1 MRTAYKLLLAAAGL
15 ATAWYV
21 SKHTWLAPEPV
32 AVRTAAVER
41 GRVEESVT
49 NSKAGT
55 VEARRRA
62 KLSPAA
68 SGIAAE
74 LAVKRGQRVARGEM
88 LLRLEDTSQRAQV
101 ALAER
106 ALDVA
111 RAQHA
116 KACLAGERARRE
128 YERNRALE
136 TQKVVSADVLD
147 ALAST
152 RDLALAECAVLD
164 AEVQRATA
172 AVEAARAELDKTVL
186 RAPFDAIVAE
196 VPIELGEWATPSV
209 PRVVAPDVI
218 DVIDPSSIYVS
229 APMDEVD
236 TGRLLVGLAVRVT
249 LDAFPGRSFPARVA
263 RLAPYVSAVEQQN
276 RTQEVEVELDDSG
289 FASALLP
296 GLSADVEIVLSVRE
310 NALRVPSSA
319 LLEGGRVLVLA
330 DGGLVERHVRVGVR
344 NWDWT
349 EVLEGL
355 EPGERV
361 VTTLEREQVAPGAR
375 ARDEG
380 SGAQP

>member
-1 MRTAYKLLLAAAGL
+1 MRAVTKSLLLLAAVGA
-15 ATAWYV
+15 AVFV
-21 SKHTWLAPEPV
+21 SRRTWLAPAPI
-32 AVRTAAVER
+32 AVRTAAAER

-74 LAVKRGQRVARGEM
+74 LSVKRGQRVACGDV
-88 LLRLEDTSQRAQV
+88 LLRLEDTTQRAQV
-101 ALAER
+101 VLAER
-106 ALDVA
+106 ALEVA
-111 RAQHA
+111 QAQNA
-116 KACLAGERARRE
+116 KACLAAERALRE
-128 YERNRALE
+128 YERNRELAV
-136 TQKVVSADVLD
+136 QRVVSADVLD
-147 ALAST
+147 ALSSA
-152 RDLALAECAVLD
+152 RDLALAECAVHE
-164 AEVQRATA
+164 AEVRRAGATL
-172 AVEAARAELDKTVL
+172 EAARAELDKTVL

-209 PRVVAPDVI
+209 PLVVAPDVI

-236 TGRLLVGLAVRVT
+236 TGRLSVGLPVRVT
-249 LDAFPGRSFPARVA
+249 LDAFQGSSYPARVA
-263 RLAPYVSAVEQQN
+263 RLAPYVSDVEQQN
-276 RTQEVEVELDDSG
+276 RTQEVEVELDDSA
-289 FASALLP
+289 FSSTLLP

-319 LLEGGRVLVLA
+319 LLEGGRVLVLD
-330 DGGLVERHVRVGVR
+330 DGTLIERRVRVGVR

-355 EPGERV
+355 QPGERV
-361 VTTLEREQVAPGAR
+361 VTTLEREFVAPGAR

-380 SGAQP
+380 SGGRP